1 MGPSAS
7 STAIRPRWCWVR
19 SRRHSSAESWCQRL
33 KRWGIGSSRW
43 LATDAWHRRDPGFP
57 ERRSSHSGPGTGTP
71 QLSRG
76 ARPAAGRVRSCE
88 PLRRLLAEHLGVRLI
103 EELPVRFQ
111 CVAAGIERAIGHWF
125 TEGPIQDAVVASAAV
140 PGLLPPVRV
149 GEEHYIDGG
158 IVDSIPVG
166 RAVTLGAR
174 TVYVLQVGRIE
185 RPLEPPTR
193 PWEVGLVAFEIAR
206 RCRFTEEMANLPPSL
221 EVHVLPTG
229 ADEPTR
235 ASLPPLRPTATSSG
249 SASASSAPTRRP
261 PRTSARSRVAEAP
274 WSRRGWC
281 AGSCSTR
288 WSWCWPS

>member
-1 MGPSAS
+1 M
-7 STAIRPRWCWVR
+7 
-19 SRRHSSAESWCQRL
+19 
-33 KRWGIGSSRW
+33 
-43 LATDAWHRRDPGFP
+43 
-57 ERRSSHSGPGTGTP
+57 
-71 QLSRG
+71 
-76 ARPAAGRVRSCE
+76 RSCE

-288 WSWCWPS
+288 WSWCWPSSAPWSPSRSCWSRPC